1 MQQAKDRAEEA
12 TKAKSLFLSM
22 MSHEIRTP
30 MNAII
35 GLTHLLLQD
44 EPRADQ
50 IESLKLLRFSGE
62 NLLTIINDIL
72 DFSKIEAGKI
82 ALEYIDFD
90 LYNLLQNIKQMLDQR
105 AQDKEIRLHY
115 VYDGKV
121 PFVVKGDPVRIGQI
135 VTNLLGNAIKFTE
148 RGYVELSVSH
158 EGMEWGRHRVR
169 IRVKDTGIGI
179 EKDKI
184 NQVFESFSQAGSDTT
199 RKFGGTG
206 LGLSISKRLLNLMS
220 SDIEVTSSPGE
231 GSEFSFRLLLEE
243 GHLAVV
249 QGKPAEDV
257 TEAFKEH
264 AIRVLVVDD
273 NRVNQIVAVN
283 HLKRWG
289 IETEVAVNG
298 AEAVEK
304 VKSKSFQLILM
315 DLQMPEMD
323 GYEATRK
330 IRNLSDDDPYFR
342 NIPILALSASAMA
355 EIQEKAME
363 YEMNDF
369 VSKPFRPEELQEKIA
384 RYTLPRK
391 EVTDSF
397 SQSAER
403 WICIRR
409 AIPNS
414 NVSSP
419 R

>member
-1 MQQAKDRAEEA
+1 MRWIVIRGTPIYDNVHVFSGYIGTVDDITEQKKAELRLEQSERQFRLLSENSQDLITIFDTENRFQYLSPASFRILGYEPEELLGAKIESLLHPDDFWVMSEEVMERAREGEITTPHFRLRRKDGLYTWIEAHSTPVTDTQGKVVGIQSTSRDITLRKEAEFAMQQAKDRAEEA

-148 RGYVELSVSH
+148 RGYVELSVCH

-206 LGLSISKRLLNLMS
+206 LGLSISKRLLNLMN
-220 SDIEVTSSPGE
+220 SDIEVTSYTGR
-231 GSEFSFRLLLEE
+231 RL
-243 GHLAVV
+243 
-249 QGKPAEDV
+249 
-257 TEAFKEH
+257 
-264 AIRVLVVDD
+264 RVLVPPAAGG
-273 NRVNQIVAVN
+273 RIS
-283 HLKRWG
+283 RG
-289 IETEVAVNG
+289 G
-298 AEAVEK
+298 
-304 VKSKSFQLILM
+304 S
-315 DLQMPEMD
+315 
-323 GYEATRK
+323 G
-330 IRNLSDDDPYFR
+330 
-342 NIPILALSASAMA
+342 
-355 EIQEKAME
+355 
-363 YEMNDF
+363 
-369 VSKPFRPEELQEKIA
+369 
-384 RYTLPRK
+384 
-391 EVTDSF
+391 
-397 SQSAER
+397 
-403 WICIRR
+403 
-409 AIPNS
+409 
-414 NVSSP
+414 
-419 R
+419 